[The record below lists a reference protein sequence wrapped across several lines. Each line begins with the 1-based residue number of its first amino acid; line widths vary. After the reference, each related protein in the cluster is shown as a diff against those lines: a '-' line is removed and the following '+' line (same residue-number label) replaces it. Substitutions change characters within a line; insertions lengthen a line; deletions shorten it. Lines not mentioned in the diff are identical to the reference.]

1 MAGSVFV
8 DPLLD
13 AKGRGR
19 DGYGQ
24 FQVNPHREYD
34 NLEGIEDQID
44 DPEVA
49 FFEPE
54 ILAHHDFD
62 VGDIHSSI
70 SHKRANLSDDNMY
83 KRSRQMKA
91 PVATSSSVN
100 FEAANRRIQL
110 TGREYVTTLYSGTI
124 PAVAYTSPYTSTSA
138 LLRPTDFTLFSWMAG
153 IAQKF
158 EEYKF
163 HHIQFVYE
171 PQCPTT
177 TSGSV
182 AMWFDEDPTHT
193 YPPNW
198 NSMINTG
205 ANVHGAPW
213 AKHVF
218 VVPPHMFAGRKN
230 YYTHC
235 EFNDLAQQPFG
246 TVSYAAPVDPLEY
259 YCGLYG
265 FASQDCGTG
274 VVQGTTP
281 GVLPLGK
288 IYLDYSLTLHTQ
300 NTDNWTQTSMLT
312 HSQLSSAIAD
322 NSGTGMF
329 YQMPSTAT
337 AVALQG
343 NGAGAD
349 FRANLLGGWK
359 AGVTTGALPVGFSQ
373 AGCQYF
379 NQTYNPNAYPASW
392 YTAPTKLSGANI
404 WTAKMNLEIV
414 LDIGVTLNA
423 ASAALGDV
431 VLGAG
436 NFTIYYVPISGQV
449 MTGGILYAGVGMIEI
464 GSLATQ
470 MSTVN
475 SLNQIT
481 GGAGNAALNT
491 AGIAALSS
499 VVTPLYQLGF
509 GGLTSLTLIAT
520 SSFTQSFAMK
530 LFPGDQVWFT
540 ANDNVAN
547 SVTQCTI
554 GITPLTFGIA
564 G

>member
-1 MAGSVFV
+1 MFV

-19 DGYGQ
+19 NGYGQ
-24 FQVNPHREYD
+24 FQVNPHREYAEYSAID
-34 NLEGIEDQID
+34 DAVD

-49 FFEPE
+49 FFDRGVLVPYEN
-54 ILAHHDFD
+54 FG

-70 SHKRANLSDDNMY
+70 SHKRPNLSDDNMY

-110 TGREYVTTLYSGTI
+110 TGREYVTTLYSGYI
-124 PAVAYTSPYTSTSA
+124 PTAGLTSPYASTSA

-163 HHIQFVYE
+163 HHVQFVYE

-230 YYTHC
+230 YYTHS
-235 EFNDLAQQPFG
+235 EFNDLAQQPLG
-246 TVSYAAPVDPLEY
+246 TVSYASPVDPLEY

-265 FASQDCGTG
+265 FASQDIGTG
-274 VVQGTTP
+274 VAAAAGSNVVP
-281 GVLPLGK
+281 IGK

-300 NTDNWTQTSMLT
+300 NTDNWTQTSMVL
-312 HSQLSSAIAD
+312 HNQLSSAVAD

-329 YQMPSTAT
+329 YTQPTGSAVNVMTLNA
-337 AVALQG
+337 AVAL
-343 NGAGAD
+343 D
-349 FRANLLGGWK
+349 YRAFLIGPNPAATK
-359 AGVTTGALPVGFSQ
+359 TGVLPVGYLQS
-373 AGCQYF
+373 GNQYF
-379 NQTYNPNAYPASW
+379 NQSYSSTALPAAYGYNCNVW
-392 YTAPTKLSGANI
+392 TAKQNLEVVFDFGLTLSGASGAN
-404 WTAKMNLEIV
+404 
-414 LDIGVTLNA
+414 
-423 ASAALGDV
+423 GDLV
-431 VLGAG
+431 VG
-436 NFTIYYVPISGQV
+436 NFTVYYIPISGSV
-449 MTGGILYAGVGMIEI
+449 SYNGVVYTTAGCVVEI

-470 MSTVN
+470 
-475 SLNQIT
+475 
-481 GGAGNAALNT
+481 G
-491 AGIAALSS
+491 S
-499 VVTPLYQLGF
+499 VVQTINQTTGAPVATVDSVAKLSNVYTPLYQLAF
-509 GGLTSLTLIAT
+509 GGASSLTLINT
-520 SSFTQSFAMK
+520 SSFSQSFAMK
-530 LFPGDQVWFT
+530 LFPGDQIWFS
-540 ANDNVAN
+540 ANAPGGGIT
-547 SVTQCTI
+547 VTQCTL
-554 GITPLTFGIA
+554 GITPLTFGIT